1 MLLEADVAAQNSQAE
16 LAQQMLGVS
25 VRVLEVRPDVGVEG
39 RPEVTHLQKNEP
51 ENSQVV
57 FERQVV
63 KMKKVFLADLADVRH
78 LSGFVCG
85 FHVPHEGRFTLKLQ
99 LTYFTQRYKK
109 KTQFLIHTLI
119 LQCQKQQKNIFRYR
133 DLLFIA
139 EVML

>member
-63 KMKKVFLADLADVRH
+63 KMKKVFWQTWQMYGISPGLCVVFMCHMKAGSLSNSSSHILHNATRKRH
-78 LSGFVCG
+78 NS
-85 FHVPHEGRFTLKLQ
+85 
-99 LTYFTQRYKK
+99 
-109 KTQFLIHTLI
+109 
-119 LQCQKQQKNIFRYR
+119 
-133 DLLFIA
+133 
-139 EVML
+139 